1 MTSPNPETDSSSMFF
16 QKGDG
21 IRRIRSP
28 TRSDTSSRRNSSIES
43 DTPAEIITVKDFF
56 DFMKTAYQVYEH
68 LEGEEDESTK
78 INWEELTKLTVI
90 NHVIEQ
96 GERDLL
102 TQTMI
107 ADPKQCVSK
116 SDTALEKK
124 VEAER
129 IEKRYSCCE
138 LEGKLLNLFNFL
150 FRLHKK
156 LPSRWCHEKNN

>member
-1 MTSPNPETDSSSMFF
+1 MFF

-21 IRRIRSP
+21 IRKIRSP
-28 TRSDTSSRRNSSIES
+28 TRSDASSRRNSSIGT

-107 ADPKQCVSK
+107 AEPKQTVSK

-124 VEAER
+124 LETER
-129 IEKRYSCCE
+129 LDKRYSCCE
-138 LEGKLLNLFNFL
+138 LEGELYEIKVVL
-150 FRLHKK
+150 FRLHRK
-156 LPSRWCHEKNN
+156 LPTHWCYETFFV

>member
-28 TRSDTSSRRNSSIES
+28 TRSDASSRRNSSITT

-102 TQTMI
+102 TQTII
-107 ADPKQCVSK
+107 ADPKQSVSK

-124 VEAER
+124 VDTER
-129 IEKRYSCCE
+129 LDKRYSCCE
-138 LEGKLLNLFNFL
+138 LEGELY
-150 FRLHKK
+150 
-156 LPSRWCHEKNN
+156 KNKVV

>member
-1 MTSPNPETDSSSMFF
+1 MASPNPETDSSSMFF
-16 QKGDG
+16 HKGDG
-21 IRRIRSP
+21 IRKIRSP
-28 TRSDTSSRRNSSIES
+28 TRPDASSRRNSSIGG
-43 DTPAEIITVKDFF
+43 DTSAEIITVKDFF

-107 ADPKQCVSK
+107 ADPKQSISK

-124 VEAER
+124 METER
-129 IEKRYSCCE
+129 LEKRYSCCE
-138 LEGKLLNLFNFL
+138 LEGEPYKVYVIT
-150 FRLHKK
+150 
-156 LPSRWCHEKNN
+156 